1 METNKNSLAELSK
14 KRRVSDELGEIN
26 IYDFDGTDLNEAI
39 ALLENLRPDEE
50 DGYTNVR
57 VVVDTNFYD
66 DDDGYAILTVKAD
79 RDETD
84 AEVNKRL
91 ELHSKMELDKYMKTQ
106 KAIED
111 EKAKYLELKNKYEK
125 ELG

>member
-14 KRRVSDELGEIN
+14 KRRVSNELGEIN
-26 IYDFDGTDLNEAI
+26 IYDFEGSLDHAI

-57 VVVDTNFYD
+57 VVVDADFYSEE
-66 DDDGYAILTVKAD
+66 DGYAILTVKAD